1 MNKELCLLA
10 GCWQGVSLTGLS
22 EQAAAWHQLTLGR
35 MGWILASP
43 EQEVSGQT
51 RERQMRIQPA
61 VFTAT
66 ILALLAPAVFAQP
79 EPTQAVIG
87 VAGQRIV
94 DECQSSNGVTS
105 CSLIQSGDQRLE
117 IALEQK
123 RTTLAIPG
131 YREGDEARYFYYVA
145 RLRDRGSG
153 GGTPDYVE
161 NGIVY
166 DTYMR
171 QQDESGQGEDWQFY
185 LAVIDSVTGEIR
197 ITADLY
203 DIRLAIL
210 ADSLENILQYAWR
223 TVNNIP
229 MEEYLK
235 ARRSGRGQN
244 NQYMELRTGLV
255 VENLPFDDV
264 LYELGRITGCE
275 IWQAEIAVLVDAC
288 P

>member
-1 MNKELCLLA
+1 MQFL
-10 GCWQGVSLTGLS
+10 
-22 EQAAAWHQLTLGR
+22 
-35 MGWILASP
+35 
-43 EQEVSGQT
+43 
-51 RERQMRIQPA
+51 PA

-66 ILALLAPAVFAQP
+66 ILALLAPGGFAQP
-79 EPTQAVIG
+79 EPARSGVG
-87 VAGQRIV
+87 VAVQRIV
-94 DECQSSNGVTS
+94 DECQSSNGVAS
-105 CSLIQSGDQRLE
+105 CALIQSGEQAGE
-117 IALEQK
+117 TKLEQK

-145 RLRDRGSG
+145 RLKDRGSG

-171 QQDESGQGEDWQFY
+171 QQDELGQDEDWQFY
-185 LAVIDSVTGEIR
+185 LAVIDSLTGEIR

-210 ADSLENILQYAWR
+210 AGSLENILQYAWR
-223 TVNNIP
+223 TVNSIP

-235 ARRSGRGQN
+235 ARRSGRGQSLP
-244 NQYMELRTGLV
+244 YMELRTGLV

-264 LYELGRITGCE
+264 LYELGRLTGCSIRQDE
-275 IWQAEIAVLVDAC
+275 TAVFVDAC